1 MRKSEVS
8 PNGNKGILIFKKI
21 VKGISVRT
29 RQYIAQTKKRI
40 RLRNQNFTIISN
52 NCWGGLISQK
62 YGLPY
67 RSPTCGLLIM
77 GDDYIKF
84 CANLKHYLSQ
94 KLEFINFS
102 DGKYSGVINHAPFPV
117 AKLDDIEVYFMH
129 YATEEEAAEKWYR
142 RAERVN
148 WDCIIYKISER
159 ETFTPEIMQKFA
171 ELPLENKLIFAS
183 QKYTDDTVI
192 IDGIDTY
199 IGDESPLI
207 EKYFDDAKYLN
218 QVKIKKD

>member
-1 MRKSEVS
+1 MARVNELKIV
-8 PNGNKGILIFKKI
+8 GIPKRIFKSLWI
-21 VKGISVRT
+21 RT
-29 RQYIAQTKKRI
+29 SQYISQTKN
-40 RLRNQNFTIISN
+40 RLRLKNKEFTIISN

-102 DGKYSGVINHAPFPV
+102 DGKYSGVIKHDPFPV

-129 YATEEEAAEKWYR
+129 YPTEEEAAEKWYR
-142 RAERVN
+142 RAERIN

-159 ETFTPEIMQKFA
+159 ETFTPEIMKKFA

-183 QKYTDDTVI
+183 EKYTDDTVI

-199 IGDESPLI
+199 IGDETPLI